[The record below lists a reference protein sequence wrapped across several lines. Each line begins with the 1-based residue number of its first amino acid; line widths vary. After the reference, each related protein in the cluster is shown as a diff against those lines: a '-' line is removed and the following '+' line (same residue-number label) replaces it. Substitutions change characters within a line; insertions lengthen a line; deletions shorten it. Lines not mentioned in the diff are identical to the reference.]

1 MSLLVLLTSL
11 VSQYYTTLYRQQDEH
26 QAKALRMWD
35 GENSVS
41 WVEMYVHY
49 YRFNESLVLL
59 DSMNIFPHH
68 DKLNF
73 SASTLKFLDIP

>member
-41 WVEMYVHY
+41 WVEMYITIG
-49 YRFNESLVLL
+49 L
-59 DSMNIFPHH
+59 MNPWCFQI
-68 DKLNF
+68 
-73 SASTLKFLDIP
+73 A